1 MKHNPFYYVV
11 CLEKYMDILL
21 EKKKPWTEKTF
32 KQISNMLNYPIPI
45 QMYTA

>member
-1 MKHNPFYYVV
+1 MWFAWKNTWTF
-11 CLEKYMDILL
+11 CLK
-21 EKKKPWTEKTF
+21 KKKPWTEKTF

>member
-1 MKHNPFYYVV
+1 MWFAWKNTWTF
-11 CLEKYMDILL
+11 CL
-21 EKKKPWTEKTF
+21 KKKPWTEKTF

>member
-21 EKKKPWTEKTF
+21 EKKTVDRKNVQTNK
-32 KQISNMLNYPIPI
+32 
-45 QMYTA
+45 